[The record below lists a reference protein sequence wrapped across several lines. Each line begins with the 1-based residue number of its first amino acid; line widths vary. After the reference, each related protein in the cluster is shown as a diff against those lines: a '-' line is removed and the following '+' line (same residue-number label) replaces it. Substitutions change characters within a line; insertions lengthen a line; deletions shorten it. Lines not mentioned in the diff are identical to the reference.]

1 MTTIVLGISA
11 NEIPLISF
19 TALRGNPNG
28 SHVFQG
34 SFESAQPP
42 FASVLCTANSFC
54 PRGVITGSSPLID
67 SRGPVHT
74 PVTLR
79 LGAGPPGPA
88 SFNLLYTLLPKTATA
103 CTMSIGAKTTQRH
116 RPIRTLAKN

>member
-1 MTTIVLGISA
+1 MTTILLGISA
-11 NEIPLISF
+11 KEIPLISF

-74 PVTLR
+74 PVKLR
-79 LGAGPPGPA
+79 LVAVALVPA
-88 SFNLLYTLLPKTATA
+88 SFNLLYQLLP
-103 CTMSIGAKTTQRH
+103 R
-116 RPIRTLAKN
+116 LASA

>member
-1 MTTIVLGISA
+1 MTTILLGISA
-11 NEIPLISF
+11 KEIPLISF

-79 LGAGPPGPA
+79 LGAGPPRAISLNSVDDLFPNAALAGPM
-88 SFNLLYTLLPKTATA
+88 ATGGI
-103 CTMSIGAKTTQRH
+103 T
-116 RPIRTLAKN
+116 